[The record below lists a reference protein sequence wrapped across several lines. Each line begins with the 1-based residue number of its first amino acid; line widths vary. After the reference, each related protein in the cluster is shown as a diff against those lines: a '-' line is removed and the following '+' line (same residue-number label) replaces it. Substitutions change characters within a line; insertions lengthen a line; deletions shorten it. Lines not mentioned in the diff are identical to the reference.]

1 MRVLLDTHALVW
13 ALGEPERLSRRARAV
28 IADQAT
34 VVFVSLT
41 SAWELAILQSLDR
54 VRLKVPLATLFT
66 EGLAALRFQLLPIRL
81 PYVVAVA
88 DLPHHHRDPFDRLLV
103 ATALAEKLTV
113 VSADREFKRY
123 GVPVLW

>member
-13 ALGEPERLSRRARAV
+13 ALGEPDRLSPRARATL
-28 IADQAT
+28 ADQAT

-54 VRLKVPLATLFT
+54 VRLKIPLATLFT

-81 PYVVAVA
+81 PYVVGASA
-88 DLPHHHRDPFDRLLV
+88 LPQHHRDPFDRLLV
-103 ATALAEKLTV
+103 ATAKAELLTV

>member
-13 ALGEPERLSRRARAV
+13 ALGEPERLSRRARAT

-41 SAWELAILQSLDR
+41 SAWELAILHSLDR
-54 VRLKVPLATLFT
+54 VRLKVPLDTLFT

-81 PYVVAVA
+81 QYVVGVSA
-88 DLPHHHRDPFDRLLV
+88 LPQHHRDPFDRLLV
-103 ATALAEKLTV
+103 ATAKAEKLTV
-113 VSADREFKRY
+113 ISADREFKQY

>member
-13 ALGEPERLSRRARAV
+13 ALGEPDRLSRRARAT

-34 VVFVSLT
+34 IVFVSLT
-41 SAWELAILQSLDR
+41 SAWELAILESLDR

-81 PYVVAVA
+81 PYVVGVSA
-88 DLPHHHRDPFDRLLV
+88 LPQHHRDPFDRLLV
-103 ATALAEKLTV
+103 ATAKAEKLTV
-113 VSADREFKRY
+113 ISADREFKRY

>member
-13 ALGEPERLSRRARAV
+13 ALGEPDRLSPRARAT
-28 IADQAT
+28 IADHAT

-54 VRLKVPLATLFT
+54 VRLTVPLATLFT

-81 PYVVAVA
+81 PYVVGVA
-88 DLPHHHRDPFDRLLV
+88 ALPQHHRDPFDRLLV
-103 ATALAEKLTV
+103 ATAKAERLTV
-113 VSADREFKRY
+113 VSADREFKGY
-123 GVPVLW
+123 GIPVLW

>member
-13 ALGEPERLSRRARAV
+13 ALGEPDRLSPRARAA

-81 PYVVAVA
+81 PYVVGVSE
-88 DLPHHHRDPFDRLLV
+88 LPQHHRDPFDRLLV
-103 ATALAEKLTV
+103 ATARAERLTI

>member
-1 MRVLLDTHALVW
+1 MRLLLDTHALVW
-13 ALGEPERLSRRARAV
+13 ALGEPDRLSPRARAT

-41 SAWELAILQSLDR
+41 SAWELAILQSLGR

-66 EGLAALRFQLLPIRL
+66 DGLAALRFQLLPIRL
-81 PYVVAVA
+81 PYVVGVSA
-88 DLPHHHRDPFDRLLV
+88 LPQHHRDPFDRLLV

-113 VSADREFKRY
+113 VSSDHAFKRY
-123 GVPVLW
+123 GVAVLW

>member
-13 ALGEPERLSRRARAV
+13 ALGEPDRLSRRARAT

-41 SAWELAILQSLDR
+41 SAWELAILESLDR
-54 VRLKVPLATLFT
+54 VRLTVPLAALFT
-66 EGLAALRFQLLPIRL
+66 EGLAALRIQLLPIRL
-81 PYVVAVA
+81 PYVVAVSR
-88 DLPHHHRDPFDRLLV
+88 LPQHHRDPFDRLLV
-103 ATALAEKLTV
+103 ATAKAEHLTV
-113 VSADREFKRY
+113 ISADREFKRY